1 MNKLVLAFAAVV
13 FSLSLNAQKIS
24 GSATYKTA
32 SKMDI
37 KLPDDI
43 PPERKKAIE
52 ARMAKAMQKEFSLEF
67 NRNESLYKEVVELDK
82 ESGNARGMRM
92 MTMFTGGT
100 NGTFYKN
107 NQEQRY
113 TDATEFFGKKF
124 LVKDSLE
131 QFDWKLGSETK
142 TIGNY
147 ICNKATAMQVRKTMT
162 IKTKDGGGMEDSAGV
177 DTSYITAWYTMQ
189 VPINHGPGKYQGLPG
204 LILEVNDDG
213 TTILCT
219 KVAINTK
226 EEKEI
231 EEPSE
236 GDEMTRAE
244 FEEMA
249 EKKMQEM
256 QRMMKGR
263 NNGHGRGG
271 FEITIK
277 R

>member
-1 MNKLVLAFAAVV
+1 MKRIVFTL
-13 FSLSLNAQKIS
+13 FSLIFSVLLSAQNI
-24 GSATYKTA
+24 GGTATYKTA

-43 PPERKKAIE
+43 PPERKQAIE
-52 ARMAKAMQKEFSLEF
+52 ARMAKAMQKEFTLDF
-67 NRNESLYKEVVELDK
+67 NRNESLYQEVVELDK
-82 ESGNARGMRM
+82 DGGNRRGMRM
-92 MTMFTGGT
+92 MTMFMGGS
-100 NGTFYKN
+100 NGTYYKN
-107 NQEQRY
+107 NKEGRY
-113 TDATEFFGKKF
+113 TDATELFGKKF

-131 QFDWKLGSETK
+131 QYDWKFDSESK

-147 ICNKATAMQVRKTMT
+147 ICNKATATQIRKTTT
-162 IKTKDGGGMEDSAGV
+162 IRTKDGGEMEDSVGV
-177 DTSYITAWYTMQ
+177 DTNIITAWYTMQ
-189 VPINHGPGKYQGLPG
+189 LPINHGPSKYQGLPG

-219 KVAINTK
+219 KVSLNTK
-226 EEKEI
+226 EKKVI
-231 EEPSE
+231 TEPEE
-236 GDEMTRAE
+236 GDEMSRAE

-249 EKKMQEM
+249 DKKMQEM
-256 QRMMKGR
+256 QRMFKGR